1 MPMDFEEDEDITA
14 LRDTIRRFGARECPP
29 ATVAQWDR
37 EDFIPRAMLHRLGD
51 LGLCG
56 LGVPEEYGGTGKN
69 VPALVATLE
78 ELARISSGLASYY
91 CMCAAYAGLNIA
103 ESGTPA
109 QKQALLPQVAAG
121 RLSFSYGL
129 SEPNIGADLA
139 NVETRAEREGERIVV
154 NGMKRWTSGATQN
167 DYIYALVRSAPVEA
181 RRRNLTFMLIPTK
194 APGVTITRL
203 GGMGNNGTPL
213 ADVVL
218 DDVQLRVDDVVGG
231 EAGWNNAWSILAGPS
246 LEVEKLAPAAMALGI
261 AEAALAE
268 AWGYSQ
274 ERRQGGKRICA
285 HQAVRHVLSDART
298 RLQAA
303 RLMLDHAAWLVQ
315 QGRPSAVATSMAKL
329 FVTER
334 AKEVTLACQQQV
346 MGAYGYAH
354 GFAMERHVRDV
365 LGPTIYGGSSA
376 IQRNNIANLLGLP
389 RD

>member
-1 MPMDFEEDEDITA
+1 MNFDEDEDITA
-14 LRDTIRRFGARECPP
+14 LRDMIRRFVAKECP
-29 ATVAQWDR
+29 AAVVSQWDR
-37 EDFIPRAMLHRLGD
+37 EDLVPRAYLHRLGD

-56 LGVPEEYGGTGKN
+56 LGIPEEYGGSGRN
-69 VPALVATLE
+69 VLAMVATLE
-78 ELARISSGLASYY
+78 ELARASSGLASYY

-103 ESGTPA
+103 ESGTEA
-109 QKQALLPQVAAG
+109 QKQALLPQIAAG
-121 RLSFSYGL
+121 RISFSYGL
-129 SEPNIGADLA
+129 SEPNIGADLG
-139 NVETRAEREGERIVV
+139 NVETRAQRDGERIVV
-154 NGMKRWTSGATQN
+154 NGMKRWTSGASQN
-167 DYIYALVRSAPVEA
+167 DYIYALVRSAPIEA
-181 RRRNLTFMLIPTK
+181 KRKNLSFILVPTK
-194 APGVTITRL
+194 APGVSITNL

-218 DDVQLRVDDVVGG
+218 QDVELSIHDVVGG
-231 EAGWNNAWSILAGPS
+231 EAGWNNAWNILAGPS
-246 LEVEKLAPAAMALGI
+246 LEVEKLAPSAMALGI

-268 AWGYSQ
+268 AWAYSQ
-274 ERRQGGKRICA
+274 ERKQGGKHICA

-298 RLQAA
+298 QLQAC
-303 RLMLDHAAWLVQ
+303 RLMLAKAAWLVQ
-315 QGRPSAVATSMAKL
+315 NGRPSAVATSMAKL

-354 GFAMERHVRDV
+354 GFQMERHVRDV

>member
-1 MPMDFEEDEDITA
+1 MEFDEDPDIAA
-14 LRDTIRRFGARECPP
+14 LRDTIRRFAARECPP
-29 ATVAQWDR
+29 QAVSRWDR
-37 EDFIPRAMLHRLGD
+37 EDFIPREMLHRLGE

-56 LGVPEEYGGTGKN
+56 LGVPEEYGGTGRN

-78 ELARISSGLASYY
+78 ELARVSSGLASYY
-91 CMCAAYAGLNIA
+91 CMCAAYAGLNIT
-103 ESGTPA
+103 ESGTPE
-109 QKQALLPQVAAG
+109 QKRALLPRVAAG

-139 NVETRAEREGERIVV
+139 QVETRAERQGDRITV

-167 DYIYALVRSAPVEA
+167 DYIYALVRSAPPEA
-181 RRRNLTFMLIPTK
+181 RRRNLSFLLIPTQ

-213 ADVVL
+213 TDVAL
-218 DDVQLRVDDVVGG
+218 TDVQLTIDDVVGG
-231 EAGWNNAWSILAGPS
+231 EAGWNNAWNILAGPS

-268 AWGYSQ
+268 AWDYSQ
-274 ERRQGGKRICA
+274 QRRQGGRRICA
-285 HQAVRHVLSDART
+285 HQAVRHVLADART
-298 RLQAA
+298 ALQAA
-303 RLMLDHAAWLVQ
+303 RLMLAHAAALVQ
-315 QGRPSAVATSMAKL
+315 QGRPSAAATSMAKL

-334 AKEVTLACQQQV
+334 ARDVTLACQQQV

-354 GFAMERHVRDV
+354 GFGMERHVRDV

>member
-1 MPMDFEEDEDITA
+1 MNFEEDEDIAA
-14 LRDTIRRFGARECPP
+14 LRDTIRRFVARECPT
-29 ATVAQWDR
+29 ALVSKWDR
-37 EDFIPRAMLHRLGD
+37 EDFIPREMLHRLGD

-56 LGVPEEYGGTGKN
+56 LCVPEEYGGSGRN
-69 VPALVATLE
+69 VRAMVAALE
-78 ELARISSGLASYY
+78 ELARASSGLASYY

-103 ESGTPA
+103 ESGTEA
-109 QKQALLPQVAAG
+109 QRRRLLPAVAAG
-121 RLSFSYGL
+121 RMSFSYGL
-129 SEPNIGADLA
+129 SEPNIGADLGR
-139 NVETRAEREGERIVV
+139 VETRAEREGDRIVV
-154 NGMKRWTSGATQN
+154 NGMKRWTSGAGQN

-181 RRRNLTFMLIPTK
+181 KRKNLSFILIPTK
-194 APGVTITRL
+194 APGVSITNL

-213 ADVVL
+213 ADVVFDQVL
-218 DDVQLRVDDVVGG
+218 LSIDDVVGG
-231 EAGWNNAWSILAGPS
+231 EAGWNTAWNILAGPS

-268 AWGYSQ
+268 AWDYSQ
-274 ERRQGGKRICA
+274 QRTQGGKHICA
-285 HQAVRHVLSDART
+285 HQAVRHVLSEAQT
-298 RLQAA
+298 QLQAS
-303 RLMLDHAAWLVQ
+303 RLMLAHAAWLVEN
-315 QGRPSAVATSMAKL
+315 GKPSAVATSMAKL

-354 GFAMERHVRDV
+354 GFQMERHVRDV

>member
-1 MPMDFEEDEDITA
+1 MEFDEDPDIAA
-14 LRDTIRRFGARECPP
+14 LRDTIRRFAARECPP
-29 ATVAQWDR
+29 QAVSRWDR
-37 EDFIPRAMLHRLGD
+37 EDFIPREMLHRLGE

-56 LGVPEEYGGTGKN
+56 LGVPEEYGGTGRN

-78 ELARISSGLASYY
+78 ELARVSSGLASYY
-91 CMCAAYAGLNIA
+91 CMCAAYAGLNIT
-103 ESGTPA
+103 ESGTPE
-109 QKQALLPQVAAG
+109 QKRALLPRVAAG

-139 NVETRAEREGERIVV
+139 QVETRAERQGDRITV

-167 DYIYALVRSAPVEA
+167 DYIYALVRSAPPEA
-181 RRRNLTFMLIPTK
+181 RRRNLSFLLIPTQ

-213 ADVVL
+213 TDVAL
-218 DDVQLRVDDVVGG
+218 SDVQLTIDDVVGG
-231 EAGWNNAWSILAGPS
+231 EAGWNNAWNILAGPS

-268 AWGYSQ
+268 AWDYSQ
-274 ERRQGGKRICA
+274 QRRQGGRRICA
-285 HQAVRHVLSDART
+285 HQAVRHVLADART
-298 RLQAA
+298 ALQAA
-303 RLMLDHAAWLVQ
+303 RLMLAHAAALVQ
-315 QGRPSAVATSMAKL
+315 QGRPSAAATSMAKL

-334 AKEVTLACQQQV
+334 ARDVTLACQQQV

-354 GFAMERHVRDV
+354 GFGMERHVRDV